1 MEGFTKRANALTAN
15 ILGENRVKL
24 FLKFKALFSARR
36 ERHRLMVMRALLGLC
51 GAVNAT

>member
-24 FLKFKALFSARR
+24 FSKFKALFSARR
-36 ERHRLMVMRALLGLC
+36 ERHRLMVMKGSVGSMWC
-51 GAVNAT
+51 C